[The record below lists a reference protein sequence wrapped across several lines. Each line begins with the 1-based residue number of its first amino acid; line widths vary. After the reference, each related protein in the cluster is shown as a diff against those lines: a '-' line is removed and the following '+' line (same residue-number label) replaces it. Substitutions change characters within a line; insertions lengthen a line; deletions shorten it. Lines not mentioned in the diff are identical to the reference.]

1 MRIQSMNSSSQ
12 LYKGFFNFTVMHHHR
27 QKNGLFTREKE
38 EGKKKGFFLPFN
50 GPLLSSLAFYQFP
63 FFDRIELMEENG
75 HMEPATMLEP
85 AFFSLQQKEFYTLI
99 FSKWVHQKKKII
111 IKNER
116 MMKTKKDTIVMY
128 SGKVPLWLLNGWIV
142 RCSIRLFHLDNN
154 TISDS

>member
-38 EGKKKGFFLPFN
+38 EGKKRGFSFHSTVHCCHLWRSINFHFSTVLNWWKKMDTWNPRPCWNPPSFLCSKRN
-50 GPLLSSLAFYQFP
+50 SILSSFQ
-63 FFDRIELMEENG
+63 
-75 HMEPATMLEP
+75 
-85 AFFSLQQKEFYTLI
+85 SEFI
-99 FSKWVHQKKKII
+99 KKKII